1 MKENTV
7 TRAITL
13 LQWKLKFY
21 TTQVTKV
28 IQVILWPSDNMNAH
42 FPIGMLSSCTKPD
55 WLLSALMSNPE
66 SRRHTSWTSSAAVLR
81 LWEITDP
88 LPHSQALQ
96 GPPSAFFIKVPA
108 QCHKRASLFF
118 FFELHECFRGPLGV
132 CGPQFENR
140 HPSIYNIKLDKP
152 HQQWY
157 KSLCAVQAIRNTYKN
172 IITVLKNNN

>member
-118 FFELHECFRGPLGV
+118 FFLSSMNVFEDLWGSADHSLRTATLAYIILNSTSPISSGINHFV
-132 CGPQFENR
+132 QFKQ
-140 HPSIYNIKLDKP
+140 Y
-152 HQQWY
+152 
-157 KSLCAVQAIRNTYKN
+157 AIRTKTLLRY
-172 IITVLKNNN
+172 